1 MRILTALTMLLFQ
14 ITALGGDAPTNAS
27 RPPNFVFILGEG
39 HGWSSTSVDMDGTPP
54 SDARPTG
61 VTPNLEALA
70 AQGMRF
76 SDFYA
81 SCPRCTP
88 SRASFL
94 TGISPAKLHMT
105 YVNEGGTG
113 KREGGGNGGGQ
124 GGGKGGGKG
133 GGQGGGQGAGKGGP
147 QGGGRGGAKGGN
159 EPAAPAENADASKYP
174 LMRMIPPSPEM
185 ELPADVKTTGDVLRG
200 AGYATAHFGKWHAGR
215 MDPTKHGFDVSDGPN
230 TNQGPDRGEA
240 PNPKQSTAITDRGID
255 FMRQQVKEGK
265 PFFLQLSHYGCGSE
279 AEATPE
285 SVAEVRALMPQLQG
299 KQLGSAAGMRDMDKA
314 IGRVMAA
321 LKELGIADHTYVFF
335 STDHGTPGGGSV
347 RGVGANPPLTG
358 AKGSVSDGGIRVPF
372 LAWGPGVKAGTTS
385 HVRATGM
392 DLLPTMLDLAGKPLP
407 KPEKPDARN
416 VVEGGSLTGVLKN
429 GGQGTVSRPREEIVV
444 HFPHYDL
451 NNGGPAS
458 AIFVGDLK
466 LIRNYDTGKVTL
478 YDIVKD
484 PGESRDLA
492 AKMPDKVKD
501 MEARLDAYLKAVD
514 AQMPR
519 PNPEAGKKPDD
530 GDTATSG
537 KGTKQ
542 NGKGSKN
549 GA

>member
-1 MRILTALTMLLFQ
+1 MRSFLCLFVLLLQ
-14 ITALGGDAPTNAS
+14 AAAPAGDAPTAQTAAT
-27 RPPNFVFILGEG
+27 RRPNFVFILGEG

-54 SDARPTG
+54 SDARPAG
-61 VTPNLEALA
+61 LTPNLEAMA
-70 AQGMRF
+70 KQGMRF

-88 SRASFL
+88 SRASFF

-105 YVNEGGTG
+105 YVNEGGAG
-113 KREGGGNGGGQ
+113 KREGGGK
-124 GGGKGGGKG
+124 GGKGGG
-133 GGQGGGQGAGKGGP
+133 
-147 QGGGRGGAKGGN
+147 GGN
-159 EPAAPAENADASKYP
+159 DAAAPADDAAKYP
-174 LMRMIPPSPEM
+174 LMRMIAPSPEM

-240 PNPKQSTAITDRGID
+240 PNPKQSTVITDRGID
-255 FMRQQVKEGK
+255 FMRQQVKAGK

-285 SVAEVRALMPQLQG
+285 SVAEVQKLMPQLQG
-299 KQLGSAAGMRDMDKA
+299 KQLGSVAGMRDMDKA

-321 LKELGIADHTYVFF
+321 LKELGIADNTYVFF
-335 STDHGTPGGGSV
+335 STDHGTPGGGSP
-347 RGVGANPPLTG
+347 RGVGANPPLSG

-372 LAWGPGVKAGTTS
+372 LAWGPGVKADSTS

-392 DLLPTMLDLAGKPLP
+392 DLLPTMLDLAGKPLA

-416 VVEGGSLTGVLKN
+416 VVEGGSLSSVLKN
-429 GGQGTVSRPREEIVV
+429 GGQGTVARPREEIVV

-451 NNGGPAS
+451 SNGGPAS
-458 AIFVGDLK
+458 AIFMSDLK
-466 LIRNYDTGKVTL
+466 LIRNYDTGKVSL

-501 MEARLDAYLKAVD
+501 LEAQLDAYLKAVD

-519 PNPEAGKKPDD
+519 PNPEAGKASDS
-530 GDTATSG
+530 GAGSTNNG
-537 KGTKQ
+537 KGKKP

-549 GA
+549 DA